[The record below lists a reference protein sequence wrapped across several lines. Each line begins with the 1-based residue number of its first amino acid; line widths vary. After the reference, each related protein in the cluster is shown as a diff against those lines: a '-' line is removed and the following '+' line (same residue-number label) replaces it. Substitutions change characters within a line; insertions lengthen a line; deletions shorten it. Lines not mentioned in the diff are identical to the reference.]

1 MREQVDLRY
10 RKIIRLA
17 PRANSGR
24 CLITRQRCAM
34 VFLELFA
41 QKRRFINIDE

>member
-1 MREQVDLRY
+1 MHDQADLRY
-10 RKIIRLA
+10 RKIVRLA
-17 PRANSGR
+17 PRTNSQR
-24 CLITRQRCAM
+24 CLISRQRCAM